1 MAAARKGRGKSGLH
15 GLTVPDN
22 VRRGRPQ
29 GKCHRKQTTA
39 SPEAARVK
47 RCGKSAPREQQC
59 ERHGK
64 PHREQDRIGTTCMA
78 TCRAFPACRPGWLPE
93 AAGNGRPR
101 GMAITP
107 HPARAAALQNPA
119 YRPTGGSAGGWCQ
132 SADFQSASSA
142 RPAVHAGTPGASEK
156 ADWKSALRQEPAP
169 EQTTFCRGRM
179 SAPALAAGAGT
190 GRRSGAVALI
200 RAIHCGSWPARHKHC
215 GRRQ

>member
-132 SADFQSASSA
+132 SAELPVRRFGAPRCPCAHSWCVGQGGLEVRAPAGA
-142 RPAVHAGTPGASEK
+142 RPGTDYILSGSNVGTSAGGWGGNRAAIRRCGINPRNSL
-156 ADWKSALRQEPAP
+156 WL
-169 EQTTFCRGRM
+169 
-179 SAPALAAGAGT
+179 LACST
-190 GRRSGAVALI
+190 
-200 RAIHCGSWPARHKHC
+200 
-215 GRRQ
+215 